1 MFLYERLIYLAFFFR
16 DFVPLCYE
24 KRTRRVDVVHVLQ
37 KKNTFCSTSLI
48 VTHDN
53 GSNNR
58 QVYGGIRLLDPY
70 SMEP

>member
-1 MFLYERLIYLAFFFR
+1 MFLYERLIYLAIFFR

-37 KKNTFCSTSLI
+37 KNTLFSSSLI

>member
-1 MFLYERLIYLAFFFR
+1 MFLYERLIYLAIFSGILYRYVTKNLHDAWTWCMF
-16 DFVPLCYE
+16 Y
-24 KRTRRVDVVHVLQ
+24 
-37 KKNTFCSTSLI
+37 KKNTFFSTSLI